1 MKKADTLCMMHE
13 VVEVCLKVCVAFT
26 HGDAGQAM
34 LKQQESMGVYV
45 HSACI
50 CFYTFSTVFEK
61 YFLYESCYRQFFFI
75 YKEFKPRQL

>member
-1 MKKADTLCMMHE
+1 MMHE

-34 LKQQESMGVYV
+34 LKQQESMGYMFIVEQI
-45 HSACI
+45 SACI

-61 YFLYESCYRQFFFI
+61 YFLYESCYRQFFLI

>member
-45 HSACI
+45 HS
-50 CFYTFSTVFEK
+50 
-61 YFLYESCYRQFFFI
+61 
-75 YKEFKPRQL
+75 